1 MITQQKKGN
10 IVITICYIGLLCS
23 SLLSRVKFNYFSSS
37 SLSIHYLLL
46 PLFSTILI
54 LSDLN
59 TLKEFCI
66 IHKKVLVAIGLL
78 YIWIW
83 ICTFFSNFPT
93 TALTYTLKYST
104 YFFIFI
110 AFLRLNF
117 TQQKNI
123 KYYCLTLLVLI
134 QFIAILGWV
143 EIVFPKMWMFRL
155 LKYPSFHPQIGSIM
169 QNPNQFGVLMAIGA
183 SLTLILY
190 QKKIIS
196 TIYLYISEVLLV
208 ISIAISTSRN
218 AWLVFILGL
227 VLLMQTK
234 IINRIKFILLSLLLI
249 FCILLYPAANYK
261 LGLVNNNIFPSFEL
275 LNQNFTNNNFLEAKI
290 ANPQTTINLV
300 NQNKSHPSS
309 IETEISNPKTT
320 ALSRLALWKAAIIE
334 MTKQPITGIGL
345 GVFAEHIGRE
355 VFGVKGFHAHNIFLN
370 IGTELG
376 IPGLLIFI
384 GFLLKIAS
392 DLKPSNFVTVLILL
406 FLASQMLD
414 FFIED
419 YAFTTIELYFL
430 SLAVISETKVEPT
443 LK

>member
-1 MITQQKKGN
+1 MITKPKHIIMN
-10 IVITICYIGLLCS
+10 ICYVGLLVS
-23 SLLSRVKFNYFSSS
+23 SLLSRVKFTYFSSFN
-37 SLSIHYLLL
+37 LSIHYLLL
-46 PLFSTILI
+46 PLFSTVLI
-54 LSDLN
+54 FSDIK

-66 IHKKVLVAIGLL
+66 FNKKVLVAIGLL

-93 TALTYTLKYST
+93 TALTYTLKYSN
-104 YFFIFI
+104 YFLIFI

-117 TQQKNI
+117 TQPKNI

-134 QFIAILGWV
+134 QVIAILGWV
-143 EIVFPKMWMFRL
+143 EIFFPKMWMFRL
-155 LKYPSFHPQIGSIM
+155 FKYPSFHPQIGSIM

-196 TIYLYISEVLLV
+196 TIYLYISELLLV
-208 ISIAISTSRN
+208 ISVAISTSRN

-227 VLLMQTK
+227 VLLRGTK
-234 IINRIKFILLSLLLI
+234 IINNIKFISLSFLLI
-249 FCILLYPAANYK
+249 ICILLYPAANYK
-261 LGLVNNNIFPSFEL
+261 LGFMNPNLFPSFEL
-275 LNQNFTNNNFLEAKI
+275 LNQNFTNQNFLKAKI

-300 NQNKSHPSS
+300 SQKQSHPSS
-309 IETEISNPKTT
+309 IETKISNPQTT

-334 MTKQPITGIGL
+334 MTKQPITGIGI
-345 GVFAEHIGRE
+345 GVFAEHIGKQ

-376 IPGLLIFI
+376 IPGLLMFI

-392 DLKPSNFVTVLILL
+392 DLKPSNFVTVPILL

-419 YAFTTIELYFL
+419 YTFTTIELYFL
-430 SLAVISETKVEPT
+430 SLAVISGTNVEPM

>member
-1 MITQQKKGN
+1 MITKPEKEN
-10 IVITICYIGLLCS
+10 IVIKICYVGLLLS
-23 SLLSRVKFNYFSSS
+23 SLLSRVKFTYFSSF
-37 SLSIHYLLL
+37 SLSIHYLLI
-46 PLFSTILI
+46 PLFSTLLI
-54 LSDLN
+54 LLN
-59 TLKEFCI
+59 LKSLKEFWI
-66 IHKKVLVAIGLL
+66 AHPKILAAIGLL

-83 ICTFFSNFPT
+83 VCAFFSNFPT
-93 TALTYTLKYST
+93 TALTYTIKYT
-104 YFFIFI
+104 DYFFIFI
-110 AFLRLNF
+110 AFLSLNF
-117 TQQKNI
+117 PKPKSI
-123 KYYCLTLLVLI
+123 KYYCLTLLVII
-134 QFIAILGWV
+134 QVIAILGLV

-190 QKKIIS
+190 QKKVIS

-208 ISIAISTSRN
+208 ISLAISTSRN

-227 VLLMQTK
+227 VLLRGTK
-234 IINRIKFILLSLLLI
+234 IINNIKFISLSFLLVI
-249 FCILLYPAANYK
+249 CILLYPPANYK
-261 LGLVNNNIFPSFEL
+261 LGLVNSNILPGFEL
-275 LNQNFTNNNFLEAKI
+275 LNQNFSN
-290 ANPQTTINLV
+290 
-300 NQNKSHPSS
+300 PSS
-309 IETEISNPKTT
+309 LETKISNPKST
-320 ALSRLALWKAAIIE
+320 ALSRLALWKAAISE

-392 DLKPSNFVTVLILL
+392 DLKPSNFVTVIILL

-419 YAFTTIELYFL
+419 YTFTTIELYFL
-430 SLAVISETKVEPT
+430 SLAVISGIKVEPT

>member
-1 MITQQKKGN
+1 MITKPEKEN
-10 IVITICYIGLLCS
+10 IVIKICFIGLLLS
-23 SLLSRVKFNYFSSS
+23 SLLSRVKFTYFSSF
-37 SLSIHYLLL
+37 SLSIHYLLI
-46 PLFSTILI
+46 PLFSTLLI
-54 LSDLN
+54 LLN
-59 TLKEFCI
+59 LKSLKQFCI
-66 IHKKVLVAIGLL
+66 AHSKILAAIGLL

-83 ICTFFSNFPT
+83 VCVFFSNFPA
-93 TALTYTLKYST
+93 TALTYTIKYT
-104 YFFIFI
+104 NYFFIFI
-110 AFLRLNF
+110 AFLSLNF
-117 TQQKNI
+117 PKPKNI
-123 KYYCLTLLVLI
+123 KSYCLTLLVII
-134 QFIAILGWV
+134 QVIAILGWV

-208 ISIAISTSRN
+208 ISLAISTSRN

-227 VLLMQTK
+227 VLLRGTK
-234 IINRIKFILLSLLLI
+234 IINNIKFISLSFLLI
-249 FCILLYPAANYK
+249 ICILLYPPANYK
-261 LGLVNNNIFPSFEL
+261 LGLVNSNILPGFEL
-275 LNQNFTNNNFLEAKI
+275 LNQNFTN
-290 ANPQTTINLV
+290 
-300 NQNKSHPSS
+300 PSS
-309 IETEISNPKTT
+309 LETKISNPKGT
-320 ALSRLALWKAAIIE
+320 ALSRLALWKAAISE

-345 GVFAEHIGRE
+345 GVFAEHIGKQ

-392 DLKPSNFVTVLILL
+392 DLKPSNFVTVIILL

-419 YAFTTIELYFL
+419 YTFTTIELYFL
-430 SLAVISETKVEPT
+430 SLAVISGTNVEPT

>member
-1 MITQQKKGN
+1 MITKPEKEN
-10 IVITICYIGLLCS
+10 IVIKICFIGLLLS
-23 SLLSRVKFNYFSSS
+23 SLLSRVKFTYFSSF
-37 SLSIHYLLL
+37 SLSIHYLLI
-46 PLFSTILI
+46 PLFSTLLIILNLKRLKQFWIAHPKI
-54 LSDLN
+54 LA
-59 TLKEFCI
+59 
-66 IHKKVLVAIGLL
+66 AIGLL

-83 ICTFFSNFPT
+83 VCVFFSNFPA
-93 TALTYTLKYST
+93 TALTYAIKYT
-104 YFFIFI
+104 NYFFMFI
-110 AFLRLNF
+110 AFLSLNF
-117 TQQKNI
+117 PKPKNI

-134 QFIAILGWV
+134 QVIAILGWV
-143 EIVFPKMWMFRL
+143 EIFFPKMWMFRL

-208 ISIAISTSRN
+208 ISLAISTSRN

-227 VLLMQTK
+227 VLLRGTK
-234 IINRIKFILLSLLLI
+234 IINNIKFILLSFLLVI
-249 FCILLYPAANYK
+249 CILLYPPANYK
-261 LGLVNNNIFPSFEL
+261 LGLVNSNIFPGFEL
-275 LNQNFTNNNFLEAKI
+275 LNQNFTN
-290 ANPQTTINLV
+290 
-300 NQNKSHPSS
+300 PSS
-309 IETEISNPKTT
+309 LETKISNPKGT
-320 ALSRLALWKAAIIE
+320 ALSRLALWKAAISE

-345 GVFAEHIGRE
+345 GVFAEHIGKQ

-392 DLKPSNFVTVLILL
+392 DLKPSNFVTVIILL

-419 YAFTTIELYFL
+419 YTFTTIELYFL
-430 SLAVISETKVEPT
+430 SLAVISGTNVEPT

>member
-1 MITQQKKGN
+1 MITKPEKEN
-10 IVITICYIGLLCS
+10 IVIKICFIGLLLS
-23 SLLSRVKFNYFSSS
+23 SLLSRVKFTYFSSF
-37 SLSIHYLLL
+37 SLSIHYLLI
-46 PLFSTILI
+46 PLFSTLLI
-54 LSDLN
+54 LLN
-59 TLKEFCI
+59 LKSLKQFCI
-66 IHKKVLVAIGLL
+66 AHSKILAAIGLL

-83 ICTFFSNFPT
+83 VCVFFSNFPA
-93 TALTYTLKYST
+93 TALTYAIKYT
-104 YFFIFI
+104 NYFFIFI
-110 AFLRLNF
+110 AFLSLNF
-117 TQQKNI
+117 PKPKNI
-123 KYYCLTLLVLI
+123 KSYCLTLLVLI
-134 QFIAILGWV
+134 QVIAILGWV
-143 EIVFPKMWMFRL
+143 EIFFPKMWMFRL

-208 ISIAISTSRN
+208 ISLAISTSRN

-227 VLLMQTK
+227 VLLRGTK
-234 IINRIKFILLSLLLI
+234 IINNIKFISLSFLLI
-249 FCILLYPAANYK
+249 ICILLYPPANYK
-261 LGLVNNNIFPSFEL
+261 LGLVNSNILPGFEL
-275 LNQNFTNNNFLEAKI
+275 LNQNFTN
-290 ANPQTTINLV
+290 
-300 NQNKSHPSS
+300 PSS
-309 IETEISNPKTT
+309 LETKISNPKGT
-320 ALSRLALWKAAIIE
+320 ALSRLALWKAAISE

-345 GVFAEHIGRE
+345 GVFAEHIGKQ

-392 DLKPSNFVTVLILL
+392 DLKPSNFVTVIILL

-419 YAFTTIELYFL
+419 YTFTTIELYFL
-430 SLAVISETKVEPT
+430 SLAVISGTNVEPT